1 MSMNISPDAFWNAFN
16 AINAPRRITH
26 TIQHF
31 IGTRWYDDKFDG
43 TERACRR
50 EIKRREQLERLN
62 PEGVVIPYRV
72 RTVA

>member
-1 MSMNISPDAFWNAFN
+1 MSMNISPDAFWNEF
-16 AINAPRRITH
+16 NAPRRITH

-43 TERACRR
+43 SEGACRL
-50 EIKRREQLERLN
+50 EIKRRERLEQLN
-62 PEGVVIPYRV
+62 PNRVVIPYRV